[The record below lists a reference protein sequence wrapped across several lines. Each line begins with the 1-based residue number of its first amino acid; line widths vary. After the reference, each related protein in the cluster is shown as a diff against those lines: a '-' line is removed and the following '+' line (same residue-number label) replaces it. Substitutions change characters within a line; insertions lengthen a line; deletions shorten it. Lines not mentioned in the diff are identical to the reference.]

1 MERLE
6 ISAEV
11 RLKEKSV
18 DHKPESE
25 PGRWRK
31 DSGFRVS
38 LFLIII
44 STLYIVSRWD

>member
-1 MERLE
+1 ME

-11 RLKEKSV
+11 RLKEREKSV

-31 DSGFRVS
+31 DSGFRVP